1 MLTIGALAAL
11 GLGNLLEIQFTSALA
26 NGEFTEDQANAPENF
41 LKQMEEG
48 GLHQAYLMYTTGRW
62 RYVGTTTIWSVLTV
76 LAHLQTG
83 SFLAFS
89 SVLFFVAYGLR
100 WRGVVASVVVG
111 AGTLL
116 GTAPWW
122 ATVIARHGVVRWTST
137 IPFIYPVTI

>member
-1 MLTIGALAAL
+1 MAVLVRSPDAACGALD
-11 GLGNLLEIQFTSALA
+11 EQ
-26 NGEFTEDQANAPENF
+26 
-41 LKQMEEG
+41 
-48 GLHQAYLMYTTGRW
+48 
-62 RYVGTTTIWSVLTV
+62 TV

-122 ATVIARHGVVRWTST
+122 AIAFSIVSAKSR
-137 IPFIYPVTI
+137 